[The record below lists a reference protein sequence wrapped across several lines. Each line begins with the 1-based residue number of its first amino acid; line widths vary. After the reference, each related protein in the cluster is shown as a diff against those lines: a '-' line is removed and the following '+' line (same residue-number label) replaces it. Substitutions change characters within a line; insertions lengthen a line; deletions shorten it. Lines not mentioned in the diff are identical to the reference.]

1 MLFCV
6 VSPKRFNVCIRAL
19 SRETRCTEDSTK
31 STDRGGCC
39 SGWQLILHESWVNQ
53 PSHDMSWFHKT
64 SITKIGWKELW
75 WLRYLKHTYDICG
88 KLKTV
93 TNRTS
98 GVTNLYK
105 RQSLRFVE
113 SDETLLVVA
122 DIRLRTRFIYNL
134 QPAKLCNNI
143 MFWHLMTQTTQTL
156 LSCFL
161 PKAQDPHSLSG
172 WKWLITAVAVWK
184 RWDLLVLNKYTTAS
198 STSVMAI
205 TWSCGTISTCEGIQ
219 PHLTL
224 AVFPVLPRL
233 GLWKAPKSL
242 VQGSFTWF
250 F

>member
-6 VSPKRFNVCIRAL
+6 FPKRFNVYIRAL

-39 SGWQLILHESWVNQ
+39 SGWQLSHESIIKQALPNWVKRALVVEVLETT
-53 PSHDMSWFHKT
+53 HM
-64 SITKIGWKELW
+64 
-75 WLRYLKHTYDICG
+75 TYG

-98 GVTNLYK
+98 GVTNLYR
-105 RQSLRFVE
+105 RQGLRFVE

-134 QPAKLCNNI
+134 QPARLCNNI

-161 PKAQDPHSLSG
+161 PKAQDPHSLTG
-172 WKWLITAVAVWK
+172 WKWLITAVAMWK
-184 RWDLLVLNKYTTAS
+184 R
-198 STSVMAI
+198 
-205 TWSCGTISTCEGIQ
+205 
-219 PHLTL
+219 
-224 AVFPVLPRL
+224 
-233 GLWKAPKSL
+233 
-242 VQGSFTWF
+242 
-250 F
+250 